1 MPVFSLFI
9 LLASHLGQPDR
20 RAYWKQGELKGVRRD
35 MDDKAVFTDFMR
47 LNG

>member
-9 LLASHLGQPDR
+9 ILVSYLGEPDR
-20 RAYWKQGELKGVRRD
+20 TAYWKQGELKGVRRD
-35 MDDKAVFTDFMR
+35 MDDKAVFTDCMR